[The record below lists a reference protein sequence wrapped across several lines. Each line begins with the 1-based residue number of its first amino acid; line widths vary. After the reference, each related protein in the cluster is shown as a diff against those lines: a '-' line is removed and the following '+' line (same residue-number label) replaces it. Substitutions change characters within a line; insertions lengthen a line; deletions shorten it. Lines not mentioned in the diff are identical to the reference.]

1 MTVVPFRPRQPR
13 RERRCS
19 PNIGVLARNYFKA
32 AICLYLAP
40 WMWWLE
46 FLSEGQPG
54 EGHFD

>member
-19 PNIGVLARNYFKA
+19 PSVQVLARNYLKS

-46 FLSEGQPG
+46 FLSDGDPG